1 MNKNGS
7 QFFRNRI
14 SRYGSDGTS
23 RLGGEG
29 LTIIEL
35 LVTLVILGIIMTS
48 AIALQLHNQRLY
60 KRETSLIDLRTNVR
74 GALEIM
80 VEDLRSAGFNP
91 QETAAPAF
99 TPGVVDA
106 QSNLIWIRTDTDT
119 DGVYDVGEEI
129 GYSISDGNLY
139 KNKNMNGVTD
149 TSITARGIDYL
160 EFRYMG
166 DNGVEFTRPVTVA
179 SLDSI
184 KTIKIIII
192 GKSLKR
198 FSNYN
203 ESGNYPDG
211 SSYSDRCYRCWDSTF
226 VKLRNL

>member
-1 MNKNGS
+1 MNKK
-7 QFFRNRI
+7 
-14 SRYGSDGTS
+14 
-23 RLGGEG
+23 G
-29 LTIIEL
+29 LTMIEL
-35 LVTLVILGIIMTS
+35 IVTLVILGIIMTL
-48 AIALQLHNQRLY
+48 AISLQIHNQQLY

-74 GALEIM
+74 GALDIM

-91 QETAAPAF
+91 EEAPAPAF

-119 DGVYDVGEEI
+119 DGVYDIGEEI

-149 TSITARGIDYL
+149 TSIIARGIDYL
-160 EFRYMG
+160 EFRYM
-166 DNGVEFTRPVTVA
+166 DNKSVEFTSPVAVA

-184 KTIKIIII
+184 KTIKIIIV
-192 GKSLKR
+192 GKTLKR
-198 FSNYN
+198 FLNYI

-211 SSYSDRCYRCWDSTF
+211 TSYSDRCYRCWDSTF
-226 VKLRNL
+226 VKLRNI

>member
-1 MNKNGS
+1 M
-7 QFFRNRI
+7 
-14 SRYGSDGTS
+14 
-23 RLGGEG
+23 
-29 LTIIEL
+29 IEL
-35 LVTLVILGIIMTS
+35 IVTLVILGIIMTL
-48 AIALQLHNQRLY
+48 AISLQIHNQQLY

-74 GALEIM
+74 GALDIM

-91 QETAAPAF
+91 EEAPAPAF

-119 DGVYDVGEEI
+119 DGVYDIGEEI

-149 TSITARGIDYL
+149 TSIIARGIDYL
-160 EFRYMG
+160 EFRYM
-166 DNGVEFTRPVTVA
+166 DNKSVEFTSPVAVA

-184 KTIKIIII
+184 KTIKIIIV
-192 GKSLKR
+192 GKTLKR
-198 FSNYN
+198 FLNYI

-211 SSYSDRCYRCWDSTF
+211 TSYSDRCYRCWDSTF
-226 VKLRNL
+226 VKLRNI